1 MDSHPRGL
9 ALVINNEH
17 FSSMSE
23 RTGSHKDME
32 NLHELFKLLGF
43 DICLEINKSAE
54 VGKCVCVF
62 VCVHVCMHACV
73 CACVHACVC
82 AHACV
87 FVCVCVCVS
96 VVCVCMCVCVHMY
109 VVCM

>member
-54 VGKCVCVF
+54 VGKCVCVCLCACMYACMHA
-62 VCVHVCMHACV
+62 CVHVCMH
-73 CACVHACVC
+73 
-82 AHACV
+82 
-87 FVCVCVCVS
+87 VCVICTS
-96 VVCVCMCVCVHMY
+96 LSN
-109 VVCM
+109 